1 MCIVSMLGVGVGGGR
16 GPVAEEPSRRE
27 KEQVA
32 NTCFEKIT

>member
-1 MCIVSMLGVGVGGGR
+1 MLGVGDG

-32 NTCFEKIT
+32 NTCFKKNHGTGLTHS

>member
-1 MCIVSMLGVGVGGGR
+1 MLGGGWGGVGVGGR

-32 NTCFEKIT
+32 TNNTCF